1 MKKYKNSEGKL
12 NSKSTILQWW
22 RNKTLLEQKDLC
34 EIYKEIV
41 FENRNPG
48 TLTSREI
55 QNIYEKEHS

>member
-12 NSKSTILQWW
+12 NTRSAILQWW
-22 RNKTLLEQKDLC
+22 RGLTLLEQLDLC
-34 EIYKEIV
+34 EVHKDMV
-41 FENRNPG
+41 FEDRNPG